1 MTETAV
7 QSLGFDDARR
17 WLIDQLANADE
28 GAGGPVPPS
37 IEGVDGYL
45 FAIAQAPV
53 PVSAS
58 EWVGDLLSL
67 FGNEV
72 DNREALNALLS
83 YQRHLEKRCLE
94 QQYPIPELSG
104 LDAVDQIQPGRPLN
118 DWSRGFDLGFDRVAP
133 LWQKLIPSELKAELD
148 SQCFA
153 LGFFASPDKA
163 RAFLASRD
171 SQMRPEQLADQ
182 IIGQFPK
189 AVDLHARL
197 SISVGDVAQAKLED
211 PKVGRNDPCPCG
223 SGKKYK
229 HCCLQ

>member
-7 QSLGFDDARR
+7 QSLGYNEARR
-17 WLIDQLANADE
+17 WLLEQLADPSE
-28 GAGGPVPPS
+28 SSGPIPPS
-37 IEGVDGYL
+37 IEGLDGYL

-58 EWVGDLLSL
+58 EWVGDLLRL
-67 FGNEV
+67 FRADV
-72 DNREALNALLS
+72 DSRESLNALLS
-83 YQRHLEKRCLE
+83 YQRHLEKRSQE
-94 QQYPIPELSG
+94 QRYPIPQLDG

-133 LWQKLIPSELKAELD
+133 QWQKLIPAELKAELD

-171 SQMRPEQLADQ
+171 SKMRPEQLADQ
-182 IIGQFPK
+182 ILGQFAK

-197 SISVGDVAQAKLED
+197 SLSVGDVAQAQLE

-229 HCCLQ
+229 QCCLQ

>member
-7 QSLGFDDARR
+7 QSLSFSDARR
-17 WLIDQLANADE
+17 WLIDQIDDE
-28 GAGGPVPPS
+28 AASAVPPS

-58 EWVGDLLSL
+58 EWVGDLLVL
-67 FGNEV
+67 FSADV

-83 YQRHLEKRCLE
+83 YQRHLEKRCQE
-94 QQYPIPELSG
+94 QRYPIPELNG
-104 LDAVDQIQPGRPLN
+104 LDAIDQIQPGRPLN
-118 DWSRGFDLGFDRVAP
+118 DWSRGFDLGFDHVEA
-133 LWQKLIPSELKAELD
+133 LWQRLIPAELKAELD
-148 SQCFA
+148 SQRFA
-153 LGFFASPDKA
+153 LGFFASPEKA
-163 RAFLASRD
+163 RAFLADRD
-171 SQMRPEQLADQ
+171 SKMRPEQLADQ
-182 IIGQFPK
+182 ILGQFPK

-197 SISVGDVAQAKLED
+197 SMSVSEVAQATLE
-211 PKVGRNDPCPCG
+211 PRVGRNDPCPCG